1 MYPSSRKKYLMRNT
15 RYHEQVN
22 ERAKEILNA
31 CHRDGRA
38 TDLWSVHALMPHN
51 PEPDIIVEIILTS
64 LWRGSNADANK
75 LLGGPFEILP
85 AMLLLCRWENQLS
98 KKAIGLLK
106 EFMTLA
112 HLERGNTENHWLMA
126 YSGILLATERWP
138 DENYQW
144 SGLSSK
150 AIAAEA
156 KRWINGIIN
165 RTAIKG
171 HHEYDSTGYH
181 IEHMTA
187 YIGLYEHTKDSS
199 LRSNVEKMLTLLVA
213 DMALE
218 FFYGAWAGGHSRE
231 GYRQNTWSQLGG
243 ILPLQYMY
251 FGGIAFDRI
260 NHVHNFAIPAVV
272 ADYRPSPLFAE
283 MAWDRKTAHV
293 VKKTKAPRTIYR
305 NAKTDATPIRKYTYM
320 SNNFALGST
329 QTGLPGNKAGPIDL
343 VSWDLTWNAPNHQG
357 IIVCNHPYN
366 SPDRFSS
373 FLNGFPQHIGRSIS
387 SDKPYLQWPDRLF
400 GASPYE
406 QMLQSEGSIVVLY
419 DLPEDDA
426 HPFVNLF
433 LPNKY
438 SWLQRNGW
446 LFANINSFFIS
457 LLPIGEYEWTT
468 IREAN
473 NSNILVREGDLI
485 DGWLLRLKT
494 YRPGLILEA
503 IEADKVKSYESFVEK
518 RSYLSPSL
526 EEWRQNK
533 RLEVKTTTGQTLD
546 ITHGGQHLINGKPV
560 DYNYDLYEA
569 PGVSA
574 PLNKGIIQFQNKYH
588 SVKLDFGIDSN
599 QPLIPMRVIG

>member
-1 MYPSSRKKYLMRNT
+1 MTNSKYRM
-15 RYHEQVN
+15 QVRR
-22 ERAKEILNA
+22 RADQILNV
-31 CHRDGRA
+31 CYEDGRA
-38 TDLWSVHALMPHN
+38 TNLWSAHALMPHN
-51 PEPDIIVEIILTS
+51 PAPNIVEEIILKS
-64 LWRGSNADANK
+64 LWRDSNTNAKN

-98 KKAIGLLK
+98 EKAIDLVR

-138 DENYQW
+138 NETYKW
-144 SGLSSK
+144 SGLSTA

-156 KRWINGIIN
+156 TRWVNGIIN
-165 RTAIKG
+165 RTAIQG

-187 YIGLYEHTKDSS
+187 YIGLYEHTKNLA
-199 LRSNVEKMLTLLVA
+199 LRSNAEKMLTLLVA

-251 FGGIAFDRI
+251 FGGLTFDRI
-260 NHVHNFAIPAVV
+260 SHVHNFAIPAVI
-272 ADYRPSPLFAE
+272 ANYCPSPLFAE
-283 MAWDRKTAHV
+283 MAWDREAAHV

-305 NAKTDATPIRKYTYM
+305 NANVDADPVRKYTYL
-320 SNNFALGST
+320 SKNFALGST

-343 VSWDLTWNAPNHQG
+343 VSWDLTWDAPNHQG
-357 IIVCNHPYN
+357 TIVCNHPYN

-373 FLNGFPQHIGRSIS
+373 FLNGFPQHIGRAIS

-406 QMLQSEGSIVVLY
+406 QMLQYEGTIVVLY
-419 DLPEDDA
+419 DIPQNDA

-433 LPNKY
+433 LPNSY
-438 SWLQRNGW
+438 SWLQRNAW
-446 LFANINSFFIS
+446 LFADIGSFFIS

-485 DGWLLRLKT
+485 DGWLLRLNTHK
-494 YRPGLILEA
+494 PGLILEA
-503 IEADKVKSYESFVEK
+503 TEAKKTDSFEAFVEK
-518 RSYLSPSL
+518 RCHLSPSL
-526 EEWRQNK
+526 EEWINSN
-533 RLEVKTTTGQTLD
+533 RLRVQTTTGHNLD
-546 ITHGGQHLINGKPV
+546 ITHGGRHLINDELV

-569 PGVSA
+569 PGVVA
-574 PLNKGIIQFQNKYH
+574 PLNSGKIEFENNNY
-588 SVKLDFGIDSN
+588 SVKLDFALDKN
-599 QPLIPMRVIG
+599 KELMPMRVIG

>member
-1 MYPSSRKKYLMRNT
+1 MKPIEYNQ
-15 RYHEQVN
+15 QVD
-22 ERAKEILNA
+22 ERAQKILST
-31 CHRDGRA
+31 CHHDGR
-38 TDLWSVHALMPHN
+38 DQSLWSAHALMPHN
-51 PEPDIIVEIILTS
+51 PDPKVIVEIILKS
-64 LWRGSNADANK
+64 LWRGSDTKADK

-85 AMLLLCRWENQLS
+85 AMLFLCRWENQLPNE
-98 KKAIGLLK
+98 AIVLLK
-106 EFMTLA
+106 DFMTLA

-138 DENYQW
+138 NDEYRW
-144 SGLSSK
+144 SGLPSN

-165 RTAIKG
+165 RTATQG

-187 YIGLYEHTKDSS
+187 YIGLYEHTQDEE
-199 LRSNVEKMLTLLVA
+199 LRSNVEKMFTLLVA

-218 FFYGAWAGGHSRE
+218 FFHGAWAGGHSRE

-251 FGGIAFDRI
+251 FGGLAFDRI
-260 NHVHNFAIPAVV
+260 NHVHNFAIPAVI

-283 MAWDRKTAHV
+283 IAWDRKTAHV

-305 NAKTDATPIRKYTYM
+305 NAKTDAKPVRKYTYM

-329 QTGLPGNKAGPIDL
+329 QTGLPGEQAAPIDL

-373 FLNGFPQHIGRSIS
+373 FLNGFPQSIGRSIS

-406 QMLQSEGSIVVLY
+406 EMLQHEGCIIILY
-419 DLPEDDA
+419 DIPEKDT

-438 SWLQRNGW
+438 SWLQENGW
-446 LFANINSFFIS
+446 LFANIDSFFIS
-457 LLPIGEYEWTT
+457 LFPLGKYEWTT

-473 NSNILVREGDLI
+473 NANILVREGDLI

-494 YRPGLILEA
+494 HRPGLILEA
-503 IEADKVKSYESFVEK
+503 IEAKNVESFESFVEK
-518 RSYLSPSL
+518 RSKVKPNLKN
-526 EEWRQNK
+526 WTNK
-533 RLEVKTTTGQTLD
+533 KQVAFRTTTGKTLD
-546 ITHGGQHLINGKPV
+546 LTHGGRHLIDGTPV
-560 DYNYDLYEA
+560 DYNYDLYEG
-569 PGVSA
+569 PGISA
-574 PLNKGIIQFQNKYH
+574 PLNTGRMKFENEYYSI
-588 SVKLDFGIDSN
+588 KLDFGVDLN
-599 QPLIPMRVIG
+599 EPLMPMRVIG

>member
-1 MYPSSRKKYLMRNT
+1 MTNSKYRA
-15 RYHEQVN
+15 QVKR
-22 ERAKEILNA
+22 RANQILNV
-31 CHRDGRA
+31 CYEDGRA
-38 TDLWSVHALMPHN
+38 TNLWSAHALMPHN
-51 PEPDIIVEIILTS
+51 PTPDVVEEIILKS
-64 LWRGSNADANK
+64 LWRDSNTSAKN

-98 KKAIGLLK
+98 EKAIDLVR

-138 DENYQW
+138 DETYKW
-144 SGLSSK
+144 SGLPAT

-156 KRWINGIIN
+156 TRWINGIIN
-165 RTAIKG
+165 RTAIGG

-187 YIGLYEHTKDSS
+187 YIGLYEHTKNSE
-199 LRSNVEKMLTLLVA
+199 LRSNAEKMLTLLVA

-251 FGGIAFDRI
+251 FGGLTFDRI
-260 NHVHNFAIPAVV
+260 SHIHNFAIPAVI
-272 ADYRPSPLFAE
+272 ANYCPSPLFAE
-283 MAWDRKTAHV
+283 IAWDRETAHV
-293 VKKTKAPRTIYR
+293 VKKTKAPRNIYR
-305 NAKTDATPIRKYTYM
+305 NAKVDADPVRKYTYI

-343 VSWDLTWNAPNHQG
+343 VSWDLTWDAPNHQG
-357 IIVCNHPYN
+357 TIVCNHPYN

-373 FLNGFPQHIGRSIS
+373 FLNGFPQHIGRAIS

-406 QMLQSEGSIVVLY
+406 QMLQHEGAIIVLY
-419 DLPEDDA
+419 DIPQNDA

-433 LPNKY
+433 LPNSY

-446 LFANINSFFIS
+446 LFADIGSFFIS

-485 DGWLLRLKT
+485 DGWLLRLNTHK
-494 YRPGLILEA
+494 PGLILEA
-503 IEADKVKSYESFVEK
+503 TEAKKTDSFKSFVEK
-518 RSYLSPSL
+518 RSHLSPSL
-526 EEWRQNK
+526 EEWINNN
-533 RLEVKTTTGQTLD
+533 RLQVQTTTGHNLD
-546 ITHGGQHLINGKPV
+546 ITHGGRHLINGELV

-569 PGVSA
+569 PGVVA
-574 PLNKGIIQFQNKYH
+574 PLNSGKIEFENNHY
-588 SVKLDFGIDSN
+588 SVKLDFAVEKNKEIM
-599 QPLIPMRVIG
+599 PMRVIG